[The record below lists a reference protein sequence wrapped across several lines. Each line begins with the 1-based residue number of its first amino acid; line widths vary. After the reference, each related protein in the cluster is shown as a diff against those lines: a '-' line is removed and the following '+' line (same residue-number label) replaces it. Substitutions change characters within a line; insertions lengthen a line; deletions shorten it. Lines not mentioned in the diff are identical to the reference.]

1 MQKKTDCL
9 NLPSTAKSWKVSVV
23 IPSYRRHEEVLRA
36 VMSVL
41 DQKLPPLEVIVS
53 NDGPDPDKR
62 NILKNLEDERIKYV
76 EAPRKGNAAATRNF
90 GINCATG
97 DWIALLDDDDVWLPE
112 KLEMQFQELEERG
125 ANEAILAGVEN
136 VYFKNRLIMQRP
148 RWGRIPRNGSLFDYL
163 FSGSGGIHT
172 STIVAPTSLFRKY
185 PFNEHVQPH
194 EDWEWLLNAGKDV
207 PFIVTDNIVCR
218 RWLQP
223 GQRLSRSGGFAYT
236 WDWYLR
242 NRHLIPSTNRAF
254 FISKI
259 LFSKAAVDRKY
270 SAISLLFR
278 ELKSLHALTPSNTV
292 HLLQSLLF
300 PPGLRRWLRH
310 VISKVKR

>member
-1 MQKKTDCL
+1 MQKEADCL
-9 NLPSTAKSWKVSVV
+9 NLLGTAKSWKVSVV

-36 VMSVL
+36 VMSAL
-41 DQKLPPLEVIVS
+41 GQRLPPVEVIVS

-76 EAPRKGNAAATRNF
+76 EAPRKGNAGATRNF
-90 GINCATG
+90 GIKHATG

-112 KLEMQFQELEERG
+112 KLEMQFLELEKRG
-125 ANEAILAGVEN
+125 ANKAILAGVEN
-136 VYFKNRLIMQRP
+136 VYFKDRLIMQRP
-148 RWGRIPRNGSLFDYL
+148 KRVETPGNGSLFDYL

-172 STIVAPTSLFRKY
+172 SAIVAPTSLFLKY

-207 PFIVTDNIVCR
+207 PFIVTGNIVCR

-223 GQRLSRSGGFAYT
+223 GQGLSHSGGFTYS

-270 SAISLLFR
+270 SAIPLLFR
-278 ELKSLHALTPSNTV
+278 ELKSIHAPANTV

-300 PPGLRRWLRH
+300 LPGLRRWLRQI
-310 VISKVKR
+310 ISQIKR